1 MLKIV
6 SKQRE
11 QYIPQVKETLDNPDF
26 ILKDIDD
33 MVILAKKIGDKQY
46 FTSINLETED
56 FLISVSNAPKKEN
69 VLKNKVENEAK
80 IVYQSPNASS
90 ISQTLLQTSLYS
102 ANKIDMLDYNEKKM
116 KSQATQGEYE
126 RYIGYIMLKDEIFLD
141 QKNKKHILTKET
153 QEQWLKT
160 FSLENLEQ
168 SYIPKHSK
176 EIKEALG
183 GKEIR
188 LQKGSLLKLVSQG
201 RQEFIPHIKA
211 VLDEPDAIIK
221 ELSEEILL
229 VKYLKSDYYF
239 VNVSFDNGEYLV
251 SISNGIK
258 KSRNL
263 KNKINAGAKIV
274 YQSPN
279 ASSISQTL
287 LQTSLY
293 SANKI
298 DMLDYNEK
306 KMKSQATQG
315 EQAMDMLRQEYKEKD
330 IDKEKEFNRDKIS
343 RFGGKK
349 K

>member
-1 MLKIV
+1 M
-6 SKQRE
+6 
-11 QYIPQVKETLDNPDF
+11 
-26 ILKDIDD
+26 
-33 MVILAKKIGDKQY
+33 KKNI
-46 FTSINLETED
+46 
-56 FLISVSNAPKKEN
+56 
-69 VLKNKVENEAK
+69 
-80 IVYQSPNASS
+80 
-90 ISQTLLQTSLYS
+90 
-102 ANKIDMLDYNEKKM
+102 

-153 QEQWLKT
+153 QEQWLKE
-160 FSLENLEQ
+160 FNLKSIDDEFV
-168 SYIPKHSK
+168 PNFKP
-176 EIKEALG
+176 EVKEALERYG
-183 GKEIR
+183 INEIK
-188 LQKGSLLKLVSQG
+188 LGKGSLIKLIRENRLKY
-201 RQEFIPHIKA
+201 
-211 VLDEPDAIIK
+211 LDRVKPTLQEPDRIIK
-221 ELSEEILL
+221 QDDITFIFARDFGEEKYFTSVAKDDKGEWVIVSNAPKSENGLNNKILKGGEEVYNKQAGSQINASTPYDDIAKSNIKL
-229 VKYLKSDYYF
+229 DSTNSSTKLTQKQDEVKENNYKIQD
-239 VNVSFDNGEYLV
+239 
-251 SISNGIK
+251 ITNGIK
-258 KSRNL
+258 ERRNL
-263 KNKINAGAKIV
+263 QNKMNLGAKIL

-330 IDKEKEFNRDKIS
+330 IDKEKEFNRDKIN

>member
-1 MLKIV
+1 
-6 SKQRE
+6 
-11 QYIPQVKETLDNPDF
+11 
-26 ILKDIDD
+26 
-33 MVILAKKIGDKQY
+33 
-46 FTSINLETED
+46 
-56 FLISVSNAPKKEN
+56 
-69 VLKNKVENEAK
+69 
-80 IVYQSPNASS
+80 
-90 ISQTLLQTSLYS
+90 
-102 ANKIDMLDYNEKKM
+102 
-116 KSQATQGEYE
+116 
-126 RYIGYIMLKDEIFLD
+126 MLKDEIFLD

-315 EQAMDMLRQEYKEKD
+315 EQAMDMLRQEHKEKD

>member
-116 KSQATQGEYE
+116 KSQATQGE
-126 RYIGYIMLKDEIFLD
+126 
-141 QKNKKHILTKET
+141 
-153 QEQWLKT
+153 
-160 FSLENLEQ
+160 
-168 SYIPKHSK
+168 
-176 EIKEALG
+176 
-183 GKEIR
+183 
-188 LQKGSLLKLVSQG
+188 
-201 RQEFIPHIKA
+201 
-211 VLDEPDAIIK
+211 
-221 ELSEEILL
+221 
-229 VKYLKSDYYF
+229 
-239 VNVSFDNGEYLV
+239 
-251 SISNGIK
+251 
-258 KSRNL
+258 
-263 KNKINAGAKIV
+263 
-274 YQSPN
+274 
-279 ASSISQTL
+279 
-287 LQTSLY
+287 
-293 SANKI
+293 
-298 DMLDYNEK
+298 
-306 KMKSQATQG
+306 
-315 EQAMDMLRQEYKEKD
+315 QAMDMLRQEYKEKD

>member
-116 KSQATQGEYE
+116 KSQA
-126 RYIGYIMLKDEIFLD
+126 I
-141 QKNKKHILTKET
+141 
-153 QEQWLKT
+153 
-160 FSLENLEQ
+160 
-168 SYIPKHSK
+168 
-176 EIKEALG
+176 
-183 GKEIR
+183 
-188 LQKGSLLKLVSQG
+188 
-201 RQEFIPHIKA
+201 
-211 VLDEPDAIIK
+211 
-221 ELSEEILL
+221 
-229 VKYLKSDYYF
+229 
-239 VNVSFDNGEYLV
+239 
-251 SISNGIK
+251 
-258 KSRNL
+258 
-263 KNKINAGAKIV
+263 
-274 YQSPN
+274 
-279 ASSISQTL
+279 
-287 LQTSLY
+287 
-293 SANKI
+293 
-298 DMLDYNEK
+298 
-306 KMKSQATQG
+306 QG
-315 EQAMDMLRQEYKEKD
+315 EQAMDMLRQEHEEKG
-330 IDKEKEFNRDKIS
+330 IDKEKEFNRNKIN